1 MRRRAAAALLLAGLC
16 PCAASEQRWLV
27 AHTWPWTGSAD
38 AGAAVLAA
46 GGRALDAVVAGAA
59 AAEADPAAESVGRGA
74 HPDAAG
80 EVTLDALVMDGDTAR
95 VGAVG
100 ALRGVANAAQVAALV
115 MRHTSHSMLVGSQA
129 SDFAVAFGG
138 LAHESLASNVSDA
151 AFAAWKTGGCQVR

>member
-1 MRRRAAAALLLAGLC
+1 MRRQAATALVLAGLC
-16 PCAASEQRWLV
+16 PCAASLQQRVGQSGAGWMV
-27 AHTWPWTGSAD
+27 VHTWPWTGSAD

-59 AAEADPAAESVGRGA
+59 AAEADPTAESVGRGA

-100 ALRGVANAAQVAALV
+100 ALRGVANAARAAALV
-115 MRHTSHSMLVGSQA
+115 LVRPLVRRRVVA
-129 SDFAVAFGG
+129 CLCLRPARTTLLPAALHVAF
-138 LAHESLASNVSDA
+138 DA
-151 AFAAWKTGGCQVR
+151 GR